1 MSARVKV
8 LLRALAS
15 LALIAAVF
23 WQIGAGDIF
32 ADLQGMSGPWFMLA
46 CLSLAVQIP
55 FSALRWRVTA
65 QALDLGLSRSLA
77 LSEYGLSVLVNTFL
91 PGGVLGD
98 LGRVLRMRHLR
109 GWQMAAATVVIE
121 RLAGQIALAA
131 IAAVGL
137 GLWYGPLI
145 GFALLGGMGA
155 LGALSYALG
164 RVMPKLLDAVQRA
177 WFAPQVWRAQLGLSA
192 AILTCN
198 LLGFWAAARAVGVAL
213 PFEVAIFVL
222 PVTLMVMLV
231 PVTLNGWGLREGAAA
246 LLWPVVGIGAQTAVA
261 ASIVFGAAIACAAL
275 LGAVPWLLYAWR
287 NRAQVAPKAQG
298 R

>member
-1 MSARVKV
+1 MSPRVKI

-32 ADLQGMSGPWFMLA
+32 TDLQGMSGPWFMLA
-46 CLSLAVQIP
+46 SLSLALQISL
-55 FSALRWRVTA
+55 SALRWRVTA
-65 QALDLGLSRSLA
+65 LALGLGLSRGLA

-121 RLAGQIALAA
+121 RLAGQVALAA

-145 GFALLGGMGA
+145 GLALLGGMFT
-155 LGALSYALG
+155 LGMASYLLG
-164 RVMPKLLDAVQRA
+164 RMMPKLLDSVQRA
-177 WFAPQVWRAQLGLSA
+177 WFAPQVWPAQLGLSA
-192 AILTCN
+192 AILACN

-222 PVTLMVMLV
+222 PVTLMIMLV

-261 ASIVFGAAIACAAL
+261 ASIVFGAAIAGAAL
-275 LGAVPWLLYAWR
+275 LGAVPWAHYAWR
-287 NRAQVAPKAQG
+287 NRAQVAPKPQG